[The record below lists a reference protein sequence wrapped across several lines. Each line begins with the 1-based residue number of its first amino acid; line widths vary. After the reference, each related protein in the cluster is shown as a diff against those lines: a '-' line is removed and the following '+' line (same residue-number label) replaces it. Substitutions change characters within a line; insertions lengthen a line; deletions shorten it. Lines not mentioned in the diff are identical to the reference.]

1 MTNTQTPNTTAT
13 ANHIHK
19 RDAHAMMQEVAA
31 RFSMRIDLI
40 ETIHM
45 FVTSRK
51 GAGNTRLPEYI
62 TTRTTADLVAFLLER
77 QGWSPNTAQWAMVR
91 TELES
96 DETMR
101 FDSIGLSI
109 WFHNHHTLAVQ
120 FDGMPSPAMATLRS
134 KFWAYGVTEVRDYTA
149 AV

>member
-1 MTNTQTPNTTAT
+1 MTNTTAT
-13 ANHIHK
+13 TTNHIHK
-19 RDAHAMMQEVAA
+19 RDAHAMMQQVAA
-31 RFSMRIDLI
+31 RFNMRIDLI
-40 ETIHM
+40 ETIQM
-45 FVTSRK
+45 FVTSCK

-62 TTRTTADLVAFLLER
+62 TATTTADLIAFLLER
-77 QGWSPNTAQWAMVR
+77 QGWSPNTAEWAMVR

-109 WFHNHHTLAVQ
+109 WFHNHDTLAVR
-120 FDGMPSPAMATLRS
+120 FDGMRSPAMATVRS

-149 AV
+149 AD